1 MFNPIFKYAIIYS
14 KIYAP
19 LGAELERTYDDDD
32 DEWFL
37 LKKDLMINLA
47 CTFLKSSIF
56 NQTST

>member
-1 MFNPIFKYAIIYS
+1 MYT
-14 KIYAP
+14 P

-47 CTFLKSSIF
+47 CTFLKPSIF

>member
-1 MFNPIFKYAIIYS
+1 MPHWVRNWKGPI
-14 KIYAP
+14 
-19 LGAELERTYDDDD
+19 YDDDD

-47 CTFLKSSIF
+47 CTFLKPSIF

>member
-1 MFNPIFKYAIIYS
+1 MIIYS

-37 LKKDLMINLA
+37 LTRDLVSNLA
-47 CTFLKSSIF
+47 CTFLKPSIF
-56 NQTST
+56 KQTST